1 MHVDL
6 PSGRKAEFRDQLLRG
21 DVRDAR
27 KGIVVVIAPDGSR
40 TSDGSFM
47 DTITGR
53 LITRM
58 LVAWDYDAGQFPL
71 PSSCSSDDLA
81 QRVLD
86 QLPDDD
92 YAALEAAVGPWVE
105 RLLSRQSARPAFT
118 HVSGAR
124 AEAATQADADRLAA
138 LDGWTREDGPD
149 PKSGSAPTAIS
160 SSGSP
165 GLTGPTSGSTPPTS
179 T

>member
-6 PSGRKAEFRDQLLRG
+6 PSGHKAEFRDQLLRG

-92 YAALEAAVGPWVE
+92 YAALEAAAGPWVE
-105 RLLSRQSARPAFT
+105 RLLSRQSQRVTFT
-118 HVSGAR
+118 HVSGVR
-124 AEAATQADADRLAA
+124 VEPATEADAQRLAG
-138 LDGWTREDGPD
+138 LPEWTRDEGPD
-149 PKSGSAPTAIS
+149 PKTGSAPTAIT

-165 GLTGPTSGSTPPTS
+165 ELTGPTTPSTPPTS